1 MRVIP
6 VLDLR
11 AGRAVH
17 ASGGERHGFPPVRS
31 VLVSES
37 ASGDACALARAF
49 HHTLG
54 CEECYVADL
63 DAIEGGSPQR
73 ALLEPLARVGSR
85 LFIDAGVAT
94 VERARELL
102 DAGAARIVVGLET
115 LPSFVALELVTR
127 AIGPERVM
135 FSLDLRGGRPVL
147 HAGAAPRETPL
158 ALVGRAAAAGATAI
172 LVLDL
177 ARVASGRGLDRAL
190 LEAIRSAHPGLELL
204 AGGGIASPRDLE
216 QLAATGLDGA
226 LVATALHAGAIGKAD
241 VAALRRRGAPRRHG
255 HESDWR

>member
-1 MRVIP
+1 VRVIP

-31 VLVSES
+31 VLVSER
-37 ASGDACALARAF
+37 ASGDACALAQAF
-49 HHTLG
+49 RDTLG

-63 DAIEGGSPQR
+63 DAIEGGRPQH
-73 ALLEPLARVGSR
+73 ALLEALARSGSR

-94 VERARELL
+94 LERARELL
-102 DAGAARIVVGLET
+102 DRGAARVVVGLET

-147 HAGAAPRETPL
+147 HSGAAPEETTL
-158 ALVGRAAAAGATAI
+158 ALVGRAAAAGATAV

-177 ARVASGRGLDRAL
+177 ARVGSGRGLDRAL
-190 LEAIRSAHPGLELL
+190 LAAIRSAHPGLELL
-204 AGGGIASPRDLE
+204 AGGGIASPAELE
-216 QLAATGLDGA
+216 RLARTGLDGA
-226 LVATALHAGAIGKAD
+226 LVATALHSGMIGKAD
-241 VAALRRRGAPRRHG
+241 VQAVRGPRARRRDG
-255 HESDWR
+255 HASDSR